1 MYIVYIYLYDTS
13 RYGYKFVFF
22 YVRTVY
28 SCLFNLPKG
37 KLQHWPFA
45 MYCPSSPVIRETKYH
60 STSPWRIFLN
70 EMYNRNLF
78 PLNRT
83 LRDLGWT
90 QNNCNISFRFSAV
103 CRSWSCRSKCTKL
116 KQSGSAIHEVVEN
129 HTALPHFGHVS
140 QLDTSWDNWN
150 WGPRLLRVHTS
161 SKSRTVKSFH
171 CWCTG
176 VLPQPVELC
185 LQVSNKFQWSVVP
198 AFRAA
203 VSQQGNHVCTLLP
216 CCPCCNEVNKIAFSE
231 YECTQTQ
238 LTSHSACFL
247 AFFAFLPF
255 PWQVCWHCCRLLVA
269 VLCPLPSRLLL
280 IAFIA
285 MQSHCVLQS
294 GFKHWSHP
302 GVNELGLS
310 CAFLPSWHISV
321 RLTLR
326 VLFGNLLCFITEKNG
341 TSEICRNAWEA
352 VAECIL
358 ICIKI
363 FAWCSTD
370 RQLPPLP
377 GSTAPVHTRTPFQTR
392 PDYTPLQ
399 TSNFCIGRFNQY
411 WQSGIRRGRS

>member
-1 MYIVYIYLYDTS
+1 MATNLY
-13 RYGYKFVFF
+13 FF

-185 LQVSNKFQWSVVP
+185 LQVSNKFQWSVEP

-285 MQSHCVLQS
+285 MQSHCILQS

>member
-1 MYIVYIYLYDTS
+1 
-13 RYGYKFVFF
+13 
-22 YVRTVY
+22 
-28 SCLFNLPKG
+28 
-37 KLQHWPFA
+37 

-60 STSPWRIFLN
+60 STSPWIFFLN

-198 AFRAA
+198 AFCAA

-285 MQSHCVLQS
+285 MQSHCILQS

-377 GSTAPVHTRTPFQTR
+377 GSTAPVHTRTRDHTR

-399 TSNFCIGRFNQY
+399 TSTISALAVSASTDSLAFAVEGARVTKTGARSAAITGKV
-411 WQSGIRRGRS
+411 GIHSVFFWDFSLTISWSWI

>member
-1 MYIVYIYLYDTS
+1 MSTI
-13 RYGYKFVFF
+13 FF
-22 YVRTVY
+22 LNVRTAY

-45 MYCPSSPVIRETKYH
+45 MYCPSSPVKRETKYH

-83 LRDLGWT
+83 LRDLGCT

-150 WGPRLLRVHTS
+150 WGPRLLLVHTS

-198 AFRAA
+198 AFCAA

-231 YECTQTQ
+231 YECTHKHNWHRTQ
-238 LTSHSACFL
+238 L
-247 AFFAFLPF
+247 AFLLSLHSCSFRDRFIGIVADFLWPF
-255 PWQVCWHCCRLLVA
+255 SVHYLPDCYLL
-269 VLCPLPSRLLL
+269 PLLQCNL
-280 IAFIA
+280 IAFFCLVSSTGVIL
-285 MQSHCVLQS
+285 VLMS
-294 GFKHWSHP
+294 
-302 GVNELGLS
+302 
-310 CAFLPSWHISV
+310 
-321 RLTLR
+321 
-326 VLFGNLLCFITEKNG
+326 
-341 TSEICRNAWEA
+341 
-352 VAECIL
+352 
-358 ICIKI
+358 
-363 FAWCSTD
+363 
-370 RQLPPLP
+370 
-377 GSTAPVHTRTPFQTR
+377 
-392 PDYTPLQ
+392 
-399 TSNFCIGRFNQY
+399 
-411 WQSGIRRGRS
+411 